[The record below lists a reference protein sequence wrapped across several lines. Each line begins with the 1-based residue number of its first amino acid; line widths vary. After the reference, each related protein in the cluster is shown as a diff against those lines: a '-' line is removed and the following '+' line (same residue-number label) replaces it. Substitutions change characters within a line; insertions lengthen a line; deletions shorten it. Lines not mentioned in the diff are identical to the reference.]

1 MRLPKFNYFQPT
13 SLEEAVSLLGKE
25 GSAKILAGG
34 TDLLVNMKHKI
45 EVPSALVNI
54 KKIKGLDYIRT
65 AEGPVRLGALTSLK
79 KISQD
84 PYLREKLPAL
94 TQAASKVGSYHHQS
108 MGTIGGNICQQ
119 NRCKFFNQSEWWR
132 STNGPCL
139 KVGGDVCHVVAKKET
154 CYSSYCGDV
163 APALLAL
170 EARVVLQNQ
179 NGIKEVALESLY
191 SGKGLAPLQIQP
203 GEILTEIVIPESS
216 WSGQSA
222 YYKFANRESIDFPIV
237 GLALWV
243 STEKKEVRAA
253 FTAVDRRPLRAKTVE
268 NFLGNKD
275 LTEELINEAGVLASK
290 EAQPVKTSLYSSAFK
305 KKMMG
310 ILLKRALKETERGV
324 QS

>member
-1 MRLPKFNYFQPT
+1 VRLPKFMYFEPT
-13 SLEEAVSLLGKE
+13 SLKEALSILKKD

-34 TDLLVNMKHKI
+34 TDLLVNMKHRI

-54 KKIKGLDYIRT
+54 KKIDGLDYIRNDQG
-65 AEGPVRLGALTSLK
+65 AVRLGVLTSLK

-84 PYLREKLPAL
+84 SFLREKLPAL
-94 TQAASKVGSYHHQS
+94 TQAASAVGSYHHQC

-132 STNGPCL
+132 STKGPCL
-139 KVGGDVCHVVAKKET
+139 KVGGDICHVVAKKGT
-154 CYSSYCGDV
+154 CYSSYCGDL

-170 EARVVLQNQ
+170 EARIILQSKK
-179 NGIKEVALESLY
+179 GLKEAALESLF
-191 SGKGLAPLQIQP
+191 SGKGQAPLKIQP
-203 GEILTEIVIPESS
+203 GEILTEIVIPETSLRGHSS
-216 WSGQSA
+216 
-222 YYKFANRESIDFPIV
+222 YNKFANRESIDFPIV

-243 STEKKEVRAA
+243 SPEKKEYRAA
-253 FTAVDRRPLRAKTVE
+253 FTAVDRRPLRAMAVE
-268 NFLGNKD
+268 KFLNHKD
-275 LTEELINEAGVLASK
+275 LTEEIIGEAAVLASK

-310 ILLKRALKETERGV
+310 ILLKQALKETGRRV

>member
-1 MRLPKFNYFQPT
+1 M
-13 SLEEAVSLLGKE
+13 LGKE

-45 EVPSALVNI
+45 EVPSALINI

-65 AEGPVRLGALTSLK
+65 AEGALRIGALTTLK

-84 PYLREKLPAL
+84 PFLKEKIPAL
-94 TQAASKVGSYHHQS
+94 TQAASSVGSYHHQS
-108 MGTIGGNICQQ
+108 MGTIGGNIFQQ

-139 KVGGDVCHVVAKKET
+139 KVGGKVCHVVAKQEN
-154 CYSSYCGDV
+154 CFSSYCGDV

-179 NGIKEVALESLY
+179 NGSREIPLENLF
-191 SGKGLAPLQIQP
+191 SGKGLAPLDIQT
-203 GEILTEIVIPESS
+203 GELLTEIVIPETSLTGRS
-216 WSGQSA
+216 TYA
-222 YYKFANRESIDFPIV
+222 KFANRESIDFPIV
-237 GLALWV
+237 GMALWA
-243 STEKKEVRAA
+243 SPEKKEYRAA
-253 FTAVDRRPLRAKTVE
+253 FTAVDRRPLRAKNVE
-268 NFLGNKD
+268 NLLNQKD
-275 LTEELINEAGVLASK
+275 LTETLIEEAGALASK

-324 QS
+324 LS